1 MAKFFKGKDEEE
13 DPEGDRKK
21 ILPNMN
27 LPTIDGTKL
36 KGSLK
41 CLKWIQKK
49 IQKKGAA
56 FPLFMILLNT
66 IYLTLG
72 GLIFMALEKQPKVV
86 VNTSQ
91 ELVEIFDVLKNSG
104 ISQNVSLSSGLNVHE
119 LVQNLSSKDLGKFE
133 EVLAGISSQRTAA
146 SKAEWNIYNSIFFC
160 MTVTTTIGYGNL
172 SPVTVGGR
180 VICVI
185 YALLGIPLTLALL
198 AIVGKILGDY
208 INDACAWL
216 LKWYRKVHKSY
227 EYERTVQDGDD
238 GQVDAPLWM
247 GLLILVL
254 FTAAMAVL
262 FCWIEG
268 WDFGTSLYFQY
279 ITYLTIGFGDVVPEK
294 EHLVFVN
301 VLLVYLGLS
310 VLSITLSMIA
320 SNIHHQMQK
329 ASFIEKLKETEMSDS
344 SLVGSAVGV
353 GDEENGN
360 GNGKREKRG
369 SGDDS
374 AIATQDTNGGKSY
387 GSTESSP

>member
-1 MAKFFKGKDEEE
+1 MPLFKGKDKE
-13 DPEGDRKK
+13 DDSEGDRKK
-21 ILPNMN
+21 MLPNMN
-27 LPTIDGTKL
+27 LPSIDKTKI

-41 CLKWIQKK
+41 CVKWIQKK

-56 FPLFMILLNT
+56 FPLFMILLNAA
-66 IYLTLG
+66 YLTLG
-72 GLIFMALEKQPKVV
+72 GLLFMALERQPKVV

-91 ELVEIFDVLKNSG
+91 ELVEIFNVLKNSEIRQNLSLPSG
-104 ISQNVSLSSGLNVHE
+104 INVPG
-119 LVQNLSSKDLGKFE
+119 LVQNLTSKDLGKFDDI
-133 EVLAGISSQRTAA
+133 LSRITSQRMDAA
-146 SKAEWNIYNSIFFC
+146 KKEWNIYNSVFFC

-172 SPVTVGGR
+172 SPVTVAGR

-247 GLLILVL
+247 GLLILL
-254 FTAAMAVL
+254 FFTTLMAGL

-279 ITYLTIGFGDVVPEK
+279 ITYLTIGFGDVVPQK
-294 EHLVFVN
+294 EQLVFVN
-301 VLLVYLGLS
+301 IFLVFLGLS

-329 ASFIEKLKETEMSDS
+329 ASFIEKLKDTELSDS
-344 SLVGSAVGV
+344 SFVGSAVGV
-353 GDEENGN
+353 GDEENGDGN
-360 GNGKREKRG
+360 GNKGRRG

-374 AIATQDTNGGKSY
+374 AITTQDSNGGKTY
-387 GSTESSP
+387 GSTENSS

>member
-1 MAKFFKGKDEEE
+1 MPLFKGKDKE
-13 DPEGDRKK
+13 DDTEGDRKK
-21 ILPNMN
+21 MLPNMN
-27 LPTIDGTKL
+27 LPSIDKTKI
-36 KGSLK
+36 KSSLK
-41 CLKWIQKK
+41 CVKWIQKK

-56 FPLFMILLNT
+56 FPLFMILLNAA
-66 IYLTLG
+66 YLTLG
-72 GLIFMALEKQPKVV
+72 GLIFMALERQPKVV

-91 ELVEIFDVLKNSG
+91 ELVDIFNVLKNSE
-104 ISQNVSLSSGLNVHE
+104 ISQNLSLSDGINVPD
-119 LVQNLSSKDLGKFE
+119 LVQNFTSKDLEKLGG
-133 EVLAGISSQRTAA
+133 VLSRITNQRTAA
-146 SKAEWNIYNSIFFC
+146 AKKEWNIYNSIFFC

-172 SPVTVGGR
+172 SPVTVAGR

-247 GLLILVL
+247 GLLILL
-254 FTAAMAVL
+254 IFTTLMAGL

-279 ITYLTIGFGDVVPEK
+279 ITYLTIGFGDVVPQK
-294 EHLVFVN
+294 EQLVFVN
-301 VLLVYLGLS
+301 IFLVFLGLS

-329 ASFIEKLKETEMSDS
+329 ASFIEKLKDTELSDS
-344 SLVGSAVGV
+344 SFVGSAVGI
-353 GDEENGN
+353 GDEEMGDGN
-360 GNGKREKRG
+360 GNKGRRG

-374 AIATQDTNGGKSY
+374 AITKQDSNGGKSY
-387 GSTESSP
+387 GSTENGP

>member
-1 MAKFFKGKDEEE
+1 MPLFKGKDKE
-13 DPEGDRKK
+13 DDSEGDRKK
-21 ILPNMN
+21 MLPNMN
-27 LPTIDGTKL
+27 LPSIDKTKI

-41 CLKWIQKK
+41 CAKWIQKK

-56 FPLFMILLNT
+56 FPLFMILLNAA
-66 IYLTLG
+66 YLTLG
-72 GLIFMALEKQPKVV
+72 GLLFMALERQPKVV

-91 ELVEIFDVLKNSG
+91 ELVEIFNVLKNSEIRQNLSLPSG
-104 ISQNVSLSSGLNVHE
+104 INVPG
-119 LVQNLSSKDLGKFE
+119 LVQNLTSKDLGKFDD
-133 EVLAGISSQRTAA
+133 VLSRITSQRMDAA
-146 SKAEWNIYNSIFFC
+146 KKEWNIYNSVFFC

-172 SPVTVGGR
+172 SPVTVAGR

-247 GLLILVL
+247 GLLILL
-254 FTAAMAVL
+254 FFTTLMAGL

-279 ITYLTIGFGDVVPEK
+279 ITYLTIGFGDVVPQK
-294 EHLVFVN
+294 EQLVFVN
-301 VLLVYLGLS
+301 IFLVFLGLS

-329 ASFIEKLKETEMSDS
+329 ASFIEKLKDTELSDS
-344 SLVGSAVGV
+344 SFVGSAVGV
-353 GDEENGN
+353 GDEENDNGN
-360 GNGKREKRG
+360 GNKGRRG

-374 AIATQDTNGGKSY
+374 AITTQDSNGGKTY
-387 GSTESSP
+387 GSTENSP

>member
-1 MAKFFKGKDEEE
+1 MPLFKGKDKE
-13 DPEGDRKK
+13 DDSEGDRKK
-21 ILPNMN
+21 MLPNMN
-27 LPTIDGTKL
+27 LPSIDKTKI

-41 CLKWIQKK
+41 CVKWIQKK

-56 FPLFMILLNT
+56 FPLFMILLNAA
-66 IYLTLG
+66 YLTLG
-72 GLIFMALEKQPKVV
+72 GLLFMALERQPKVV

-91 ELVEIFDVLKNSG
+91 ELVEIFNVLKNSEIRQNLSLPSG
-104 ISQNVSLSSGLNVHE
+104 INVPG
-119 LVQNLSSKDLGKFE
+119 LVQNLTSKDLGKFDDI
-133 EVLAGISSQRTAA
+133 LSRITSQRMDAA
-146 SKAEWNIYNSIFFC
+146 KKEWNIYNSVFFC

-172 SPVTVGGR
+172 SPVTVAGR

-247 GLLILVL
+247 GLLILL
-254 FTAAMAVL
+254 FFTTLMAGL

-279 ITYLTIGFGDVVPEK
+279 ITYLTIGFGDVVPQK
-294 EHLVFVN
+294 EQLVFVN
-301 VLLVYLGLS
+301 IFLVFLGLS

-329 ASFIEKLKETEMSDS
+329 ASFIEKLKDTELSDS
-344 SLVGSAVGV
+344 SFVGSAVGV

-360 GNGKREKRG
+360 GNGKKGRRG

-374 AIATQDTNGGKSY
+374 AITTQDSNGGKTY
-387 GSTESSP
+387 GSTENSS

>member
-1 MAKFFKGKDEEE
+1 MPLFKGKDKE
-13 DPEGDRKK
+13 DDSEGDRKK
-21 ILPNMN
+21 MLPNMN
-27 LPTIDGTKL
+27 LPSIDKTKI

-41 CLKWIQKK
+41 CVKWIQKK

-56 FPLFMILLNT
+56 FPLFMILLNAA
-66 IYLTLG
+66 YLTLG
-72 GLIFMALEKQPKVV
+72 GLLFMALERQPKVV

-91 ELVEIFDVLKNSG
+91 ELVEIFNVLKNSEIRQNLSLPSG
-104 ISQNVSLSSGLNVHE
+104 INVPG
-119 LVQNLSSKDLGKFE
+119 LVQNLTSKDLGKFDD
-133 EVLAGISSQRTAA
+133 VLSRITSQRMDAA
-146 SKAEWNIYNSIFFC
+146 KKEWNIYNSVFFC

-172 SPVTVGGR
+172 SPVTVAGR

-247 GLLILVL
+247 GLLILL
-254 FTAAMAVL
+254 FFTTLMAGL

-279 ITYLTIGFGDVVPEK
+279 ITYLTIGFGDVVPQK
-294 EHLVFVN
+294 EQLVFVN
-301 VLLVYLGLS
+301 IFLVFLGLS

-329 ASFIEKLKETEMSDS
+329 ASFIEKLKDTELSDS
-344 SLVGSAVGV
+344 SFVGSAVGV
-353 GDEENGN
+353 GDEENGDGN
-360 GNGKREKRG
+360 GNKGRRG

-374 AIATQDTNGGKSY
+374 AITTQDSNGGKTY
-387 GSTESSP
+387 GSTENSP

>member
-1 MAKFFKGKDEEE
+1 MPLFKGKDKE
-13 DPEGDRKK
+13 DDSEGDRKK
-21 ILPNMN
+21 MLPNMN
-27 LPTIDGTKL
+27 LPSIDKTKI

-41 CLKWIQKK
+41 CVKWIQKK

-56 FPLFMILLNT
+56 FPLFMILLNAA
-66 IYLTLG
+66 YLTLG
-72 GLIFMALEKQPKVV
+72 GLLFMALERQPKVV

-91 ELVEIFDVLKNSG
+91 ELVEIFNVLKNSEIRQNLSLPSG
-104 ISQNVSLSSGLNVHE
+104 INVPG
-119 LVQNLSSKDLGKFE
+119 LVQNLTSKDLGKFDD
-133 EVLAGISSQRTAA
+133 VLSRITSQRMDAA
-146 SKAEWNIYNSIFFC
+146 KKEWNIYNSVFFC

-172 SPVTVGGR
+172 SPVTVAGR

-247 GLLILVL
+247 GLLILL
-254 FTAAMAVL
+254 FFTTLMAGL

-279 ITYLTIGFGDVVPEK
+279 ITYLTIGFGDVVPQK
-294 EHLVFVN
+294 EQLVFVN
-301 VLLVYLGLS
+301 IFLVFLGLS

-329 ASFIEKLKETEMSDS
+329 ASFIEKLKDTELSDS
-344 SLVGSAVGV
+344 SFVGSAVGV
-353 GDEENGN
+353 GDEENGDGN
-360 GNGKREKRG
+360 GNKGRRG

-374 AIATQDTNGGKSY
+374 AITTQDSNGGKTY
-387 GSTESSP
+387 GSTENSS